1 MRRPHVNHINV
12 TLITLEL
19 SADVEK
25 TDKKEHRLHSEKS
38 FSLSIFPKST
48 EPLKRRLY
56 NWCNPYENERQAFVY
71 TCFVIFSINSHV
83 FINCERHAGAND
95 GGK

>member
-25 TDKKEHRLHSEKS
+25 TDKKEHYIQKS
-38 FSLSIFPKST
+38 HFRSQYSRKVL
-48 EPLKRRLY
+48 
-56 NWCNPYENERQAFVY
+56 N
-71 TCFVIFSINSHV
+71 H
-83 FINCERHAGAND
+83 
-95 GGK
+95 